1 MTETNVEDTRPETSI
16 PGHAP
21 ECFFCLDKSTSFV
34 HENFAW
40 DKGFIDAQVPRNTDY
55 VAAEVQQMLDQL
67 EGMMANKAWD
77 ASWPVVLLLATNK

>member
-1 MTETNVEDTRPETSI
+1 MYKIMLWEIKGSDHDSSWMTETNVEDTRPETSI

-55 VAAEVQQMLDQL
+55 VTEEV
-67 EGMMANKAWD
+67 
-77 ASWPVVLLLATNK
+77 